1 MTRIYTDQNRT
12 GRTDGTLC
20 YTSLYGG
27 GHCSETIQRAAMVLS
42 RWPNSNC
49 CIVLFR
55 YCFGENKWAIM
66 GHFVSIRKERV
77 FNHKGHEGTLRN
89 PLPLMTR
96 ITLIYTD
103 LKSLPR
109 MNTDSRGLGTGYEEE
124 TGTQGHN
131 GAA

>member
-55 YCFGENKWAIM
+55 YCFGEKKWAKV

-77 FNHKGHEGTLRN
+77 FNHKRHEGTLKKN
-89 PLPLMTR
+89 LTADC
-96 ITLIYTD
+96 TDNTD
-103 LKSLPR
+103 LHGSEKP
-109 MNTDSRGLGTGYEEE
+109 TADE
-124 TGTQGHN
+124 
-131 GAA
+131 